1 MIMAFKK
8 EVAIIGVGLTQFGE
22 LWDRSFRSLITEAGT
37 KAIADAGIKPEKI
50 DGLFGGN
57 MSGGLFIKQEH
68 LGSLA
73 MDQAGLTPM
82 PAMRIES
89 ACNSGGQALRAAYMG
104 IKSGLHDVVVAG
116 GVEKMTDVLT
126 GATTEALAT
135 AADQEWEAFYGAT
148 FPGEYALIARK
159 HMKEYGTTEEQ
170 MAKVAVKN
178 HYNGARN
185 PYAQYQNEIT
195 LETVMKSTRVADPLK
210 LFDCS
215 PITDGAAAVIL
226 ANAEQAKELC
236 DDPIWLVGS
245 GAGTDTLALHDRRD
259 ITTLDAT
266 VAAARQAF
274 KQTGLTTK
282 DINLAEVH
290 DCFTIAEICAI
301 EDIGFCKKGEG
312 GKFTAE
318 GQTSLTGSI
327 PINTS
332 GGLKSKGHP
341 VGATGIAQA
350 VEATLQL
357 RGKADR
363 RQIKD
368 AEIAMAHNVGGSG
381 GSCTVHIFSR

>member
-1 MIMAFKK
+1 MKK

-159 HMKEYGTTEEQ
+159 HMKDYGTTEEQ
-170 MAKVAVKN
+170 LAKVAVKN

-245 GAGTDTLALHDRRD
+245 GAGTDSLALHDRRD

-282 DINLAEVH
+282 DIDLAEVH

-312 GKFTAE
+312 GKFTE
-318 GQTSLTGSI
+318 QGQTSLTGSI

>member
-1 MIMAFKK
+1 MAFKK

-170 MAKVAVKN
+170 LAKVAVKN

-245 GAGTDTLALHDRRD
+245 GAGTDSLALHDRRD

-282 DINLAEVH
+282 DIDLAEVH

-312 GKFTAE
+312 GKFTE
-318 GQTSLTGSI
+318 QGQTSLTGSI

>member
-1 MIMAFKK
+1 MAFKK

-148 FPGEYALIARK
+148 FPGEYALIARR

-170 MAKVAVKN
+170 LAKVAVKN

-245 GAGTDTLALHDRRD
+245 GAGTDSLALHDRRD

-282 DINLAEVH
+282 DIDLAEVH

-312 GKFTAE
+312 GKFTE
-318 GQTSLTGSI
+318 QGQTSLTGSI

>member
-1 MIMAFKK
+1 MTSFKK

-22 LWDRSFRSLITEAGT
+22 LWERSFRSLIAEAGRN
-37 KAIADAGIKPEKI
+37 AIFDAGIKPELI

-73 MDQAGLTPM
+73 MDQSGLTPM

-89 ACNSGGQALRAAYMG
+89 ACSSGGQALRAAYMA
-104 IKSGLHDVVVAG
+104 IKSGLHEVVVAA

-148 FPGEYALIARK
+148 FPGEYALIARR
-159 HMKEYGTTEEQ
+159 HMYEYGTTEEQ
-170 MAKVAVKN
+170 LAQVAVKN

-185 PYAQYQNEIT
+185 PNAQYQKEIT
-195 LETVMKSTRVADPLK
+195 LETVMKSTKVADPLK

-226 ANAEQAKELC
+226 ASAENVKKLGIKN
-236 DDPIWLVGS
+236 PVWVIGS
-245 GAGTDTLALHDRRD
+245 GAATDTLALHDRRD
-259 ITTLDAT
+259 ITTMDAT
-266 VAAARQAF
+266 IAASKQAF
-274 KQTGLTTK
+274 KQTGLTPK
-282 DINLAEVH
+282 DIDLAEVH

-301 EDIGFCKKGEG
+301 EDLGFCKKGEG
-312 GKFTAE
+312 GKFTE
-318 GQTSLTGSI
+318 QGQTSLTGSI
-327 PINTS
+327 PVNTS

-350 VEATLQL
+350 VEIALQL
-357 RGKADR
+357 RGKAEK
-363 RQIKD
+363 RQIKK
-368 AEIAMAHNVGGSG
+368 AEIGMTHNVGGSG
-381 GSCTVHIFSR
+381 GSAAVHIFSQ

>member
-1 MIMAFKK
+1 MKK

-159 HMKEYGTTEEQ
+159 HMKDYGTTEEQ
-170 MAKVAVKN
+170 LAKVAVKN
-178 HYNGARN
+178 HYNGSRN

-195 LETVMKSTRVADPLK
+195 LETVMKSTKVADPLK

-282 DINLAEVH
+282 DIDLAEVH

-312 GKFTAE
+312 GKFTE
-318 GQTSLTGSI
+318 QGQTSLTGSI

-350 VEATLQL
+350 VEAALQL

-363 RQIKD
+363 RQIED
-368 AEIAMAHNVGGSG
+368 AEIAMTHNVGGSG
-381 GSCTVHIFSR
+381 GSCTVHIFTR

>member
-1 MIMAFKK
+1 M
-8 EVAIIGVGLTQFGE
+8 
-22 LWDRSFRSLITEAGT
+22 
-37 KAIADAGIKPEKI
+37 
-50 DGLFGGN
+50 
-57 MSGGLFIKQEH
+57 IKQEH

-170 MAKVAVKN
+170 LAKVAVKN

-245 GAGTDTLALHDRRD
+245 GAGTDSLALHDRRD

-266 VAAARQAF
+266 VAASRQAF

-282 DINLAEVH
+282 DIDLAEVH

-312 GKFTAE
+312 GKFTE
-318 GQTSLTGSI
+318 QGQTSLTGSI

>member
-1 MIMAFKK
+1 MKK

-159 HMKEYGTTEEQ
+159 HMKDYGTTEEQ
-170 MAKVAVKN
+170 LAKVAVKN
-178 HYNGARN
+178 HYNGSRN

-195 LETVMKSTRVADPLK
+195 LETVMKSTKVADPLK

-282 DINLAEVH
+282 DIDLAEVH

-312 GKFTAE
+312 GKFTE
-318 GQTSLTGSI
+318 QGQTSLTGSI

-350 VEATLQL
+350 VEAALQL

-363 RQIKD
+363 RQIED
-368 AEIAMAHNVGGSG
+368 AEIAMTHNVGGSG
-381 GSCTVHIFSR
+381 GSCRVHIFTR